1 MQVHSN
7 LLMKNLVVVE
17 DAINISKTK
26 LPKNLIFHDFE
37 IGIKAKFMLP
47 WQKFVNPVID
57 LQQIVL
63 RMLLEPVSVKQCVKK
78 DNWIVTILHA
88 SSVTYVLVNSVYLSW
103 F

>member
-47 WQKFVNPVID
+47 W
-57 LQQIVL
+57 
-63 RMLLEPVSVKQCVKK
+63 
-78 DNWIVTILHA
+78 
-88 SSVTYVLVNSVYLSW
+88 
-103 F
+103 